1 MRRAHQITS
10 ADMAGHVTGLVE
22 ATEGRQ
28 VQAGIAKA
36 TEGRQV
42 KAGIVEAP
50 EGRQVQ
56 AGIVSEPVKETYV

>member
-1 MRRAHQITS
+1 
-10 ADMAGHVTGLVE
+10 MAGQVTGLVK

-42 KAGIVEAP
+42 
-50 EGRQVQ
+50 Q
-56 AGIVSEPVKETYV
+56 AGIVSEPVKGTYV

>member
-10 ADMAGHVTGLVE
+10 ADMAGHVTGLVK

-42 KAGIVEAP
+42 
-50 EGRQVQ
+50 Q
-56 AGIVSEPVKETYV
+56 AGIVSEPVKGTYV